1 MDFIATRVNELL
13 SRVSPIKRWLISDV
27 ANEYYREGYQDGQ
40 KLVYRNVLK
49 GNALKE
55 FIEIL
60 NHCGIKLS
68 YNLRKGGLIVSVRPD
83 KLPTICNVSLN
94 VIKMKVKKTRNF
106 SDAPP
111 LDVQYNYIME
121 NFDFDKVLEYMS
133 WDKSHRTYDDDG
145 KCVGKSPWRM
155 YISPGEYRVPS
166 ISDLRALARDLLTQV
181 IRNYRNSKSTFVSIS
196 TGPFKAMCRYGMLE
210 LIGVIESWS
219 DD

>member
-1 MDFIATRVNELL
+1 
-13 SRVSPIKRWLISDV
+13 
-27 ANEYYREGYQDGQ
+27 
-40 KLVYRNVLK
+40 
-49 GNALKE
+49 
-55 FIEIL
+55 
-60 NHCGIKLS
+60 
-68 YNLRKGGLIVSVRPD
+68 
-83 KLPTICNVSLN
+83 
-94 VIKMKVKKTRNF
+94 MKVKKTRNF

-155 YISPGEYRVPS
+155 HISPGEYRVPS

>member
-1 MDFIATRVNELL
+1 
-13 SRVSPIKRWLISDV
+13 
-27 ANEYYREGYQDGQ
+27 
-40 KLVYRNVLK
+40 
-49 GNALKE
+49 
-55 FIEIL
+55 
-60 NHCGIKLS
+60 
-68 YNLRKGGLIVSVRPD
+68 
-83 KLPTICNVSLN
+83 
-94 VIKMKVKKTRNF
+94 MKVKKTGNF

>member
-1 MDFIATRVNELL
+1 
-13 SRVSPIKRWLISDV
+13 
-27 ANEYYREGYQDGQ
+27 
-40 KLVYRNVLK
+40 
-49 GNALKE
+49 
-55 FIEIL
+55 
-60 NHCGIKLS
+60 
-68 YNLRKGGLIVSVRPD
+68 
-83 KLPTICNVSLN
+83 
-94 VIKMKVKKTRNF
+94 MKVKKTRNF

-133 WDKSHRTYDDDG
+133 WDKSHRTYDG
-145 KCVGKSPWRM
+145 EMCRKVSLEM

>member
-1 MDFIATRVNELL
+1 
-13 SRVSPIKRWLISDV
+13 
-27 ANEYYREGYQDGQ
+27 
-40 KLVYRNVLK
+40 
-49 GNALKE
+49 
-55 FIEIL
+55 
-60 NHCGIKLS
+60 
-68 YNLRKGGLIVSVRPD
+68 
-83 KLPTICNVSLN
+83 
-94 VIKMKVKKTRNF
+94 MKVKKTRNF

-111 LDVQYNYIME
+111 LDVQCDYIMK

-133 WDKSHRTYDDDG
+133 WDKSHRIYDDDG

-155 YISPGEYRVPS
+155 YISPGEYRAPS

-196 TGPFKAMCRYGMLE
+196 TGPFKAMCRYGILE